1 MGFMMLQSLDQ
12 IQKLGQDNVDAA
24 VKALGAFSSNAQA
37 IATETAEFA
46 KKSFEHS
53 SSTLEKLF
61 GVRTL
66 DKAVEIQTDYLK
78 GAYDNLV
85 SQSARMGALYSTLA
99 TETIKPYEGL
109 LAKRTA

>member
-1 MGFMMLQSLDQ
+1 MLQSLDQ
-12 IQKLGQDNVDAA
+12 IQKLGQDNVDAT
-24 VKALGAFSSNAQA
+24 VKALGAFSSNAQV

-66 DKAVEIQTDYLK
+66 DKAIEIQTDYLK
-78 GAYDNLV
+78 GAYENLV
-85 SQSARMGALYSTLA
+85 SQSAKMGALYSNLA
-99 TETIKPYEGL
+99 TETFKPYEGL